1 MSQPSGESFYRNLG
15 QPRDAPVPDYPQV
28 PGDGAHP
35 EPGGTGDNRPSRDD
49 HGGNPT
55 APSQESQPDPW
66 GARGQGHDDSW
77 WNWSSKQHSWW
88 GYSWGDGSRWGSAW
102 EPQSRDYGRR
112 WSQDETWGTGST
124 ESGSA
129 AGCQGNGSVSDERQ
143 HAKDDSVP
151 PPAHNGGDPQR
162 DLGGLPDGWK
172 PTALPSDL
180 RGNARN
186 GLSEGGRGPSEKMV
200 VPSFSGTADAGD
212 ENLGQTARSY
222 LRQIAA
228 WRRMTRLAPEAQGLT
243 YLISWVKDRYLDVE
257 ITQVGRCLSDFFRK
271 LRRKPG
277 QSVRDYL
284 SDFDRSLARLNEVG
298 CILPDL
304 AAAWVL
310 VDRMGLEESAE
321 LNLLASVGNV
331 YNLKLLQQASI
342 VQDRTLRKPWENSS
356 HGRPWNKKVQSAM
369 MAGSYDEEEAD
380 DFGEEAT
387 GEEADNG
394 VPEAVASELYEAYV
408 THETARQ
415 KYRDTLKLRGSDP
428 DGMREAMHQKLQA
441 AKQRSFCSACKRRGH
456 WHKDPQCPL
465 NQGKTASSMHPSS
478 TGGTTGSGSGPSSP
492 EKIPKVNFPCHVVHV
507 TWDLNQSA
515 EASSLLGIT
524 DTACSKSVAGVP
536 WVESYLNEARKIGF
550 RPPFLEA
557 KESFKFGASRV
568 FEALYSIVLTFD
580 IGGRPIMVRISVV
593 NGDVPLLLSR
603 PVLGK
608 LGMVL
613 DVDRNTAD
621 FRELRVQE
629 LQLVI
634 TDTGHPAVPVK
645 PIYVDSTLAQG
656 GDWNGPEV
664 KILSE
669 RAQYTVFAL
678 ETVCVNNSDI
688 HDEAPESNEVPNIPQ
703 PRTSTEGPLQI
714 TYNTPRTIP
723 RPRNENA
730 KDEPSI
736 FYPKK
741 LGVAVKGML
750 LADKLRAQRPSRVR
764 PIVSIILYTE
774 AGATPRTIHLS
785 RCFGSED
792 QFLAVLE
799 CRATTTFRN
808 SKAPMASRS
817 APLLTAP
824 TVTKQKTLWE
834 LTKDELIAE
843 AQARHLQYHPK
854 WTAAE
859 IRQVIQEDRERVSG
873 PTAVGPP
880 PALSKMTLEQL
891 KTAVTEAGLSYPERT
906 NKASLMRILRDNGG
920 MGAQTILSFGR
931 FKGCMYQET
940 APSYRVWAMNETDA
954 NPGAQEDLKMFAAW
968 CRRDQDSKRTASA
981 PVTMAGYVDSEETAT
996 VPYTPDPFEQW
1007 DMVGSR
1013 TEADNLIGVIDLGD
1027 GPGIAPS
1034 ALIGERPGPGHQD
1047 GAEIYYDCDGG
1058 SDKENGEMR
1067 QPPTKYELDP
1077 IEMNTFGGDD
1087 LRDSPGIA
1095 GVRTTTR
1102 RSSSV
1107 NGAPGDHGDVSHVI
1121 SPTKYQHD
1129 PVEMNTTG
1137 GPIKFNFGDLGFEDD
1152 YEAAI
1157 NGSQDFVEAYHAKTI
1172 RADSDAV
1179 KVSGAEFDCENL
1191 AKDLYHSRAFGCGD
1205 LLRLFEKLPMK
1216 VTKRHREIN
1225 ADADCK
1231 VRSFLGGMWTHG
1243 GLRGLSHQSRRLP
1256 WTVKYVN
1263 KAMRELSYGAWGDSV
1278 PVWTSFIITQNMQTK
1293 LHKDVHN
1300 LLGSQ
1305 VLTMSLGEFENGRL
1319 WIEDL
1324 PGESQGEATFS
1335 DNKNHN
1341 LHGNLI
1347 DTKEKPYVFDPK
1359 RRHATGAWSGERWCI
1374 SCFTTRGISDADQGE
1389 RDALRAMC
1397 FPLRG
1402 IEKLIAPK
1410 PEHYVKA
1417 DRPVKSVRKGMWKAA
1432 KRLVALTTVCS
1443 AAASSFTG
1451 ETLPLPRGKD
1461 SVALLEIG
1469 GWTKTL
1475 EASDYNFLTAEPIL
1489 PEDLYEDNFLD
1500 NLNETIRTLEP
1511 GTLWIHGD
1519 VVTGCLPQIG
1529 KIASD
1534 QVRKGRAV
1542 VVEAPED
1549 ATLWERDEIERV
1561 REEAGLLL
1569 EKRNNG
1575 RRELR
1580 INVAQSSH
1588 QFAYDEDIQ
1597 PFRTYLAAPTT
1608 RSIPDSDPY
1617 EVMAVTGGASSS
1629 TEERISEARGA
1640 SAITFSEGKKIPAPV
1655 QSSLKRLH
1663 QNLGHPTAE
1672 DLGRHLRLA
1681 GSSPEVVEAAKR
1693 LRCQVCDRHHRGK
1706 SAKPSSMP
1714 TLLEFNQL
1722 VAVDAFSVYDVE
1734 HVRVEFLLVIDI
1746 GTGFCVA
1753 RQLEGHSGEALEKV
1767 FCDAWASTF
1776 GPPGSMILDL
1786 ETGLQAGLARF
1797 SEWHGTWIR
1806 PIAAQAHYQQGSVE
1820 RCIRSW
1826 KQLWEKVCDEKSVVA
1841 SEAAM
1846 AATVINSA
1854 MNSLRRSSGTSPAQA
1869 VWGREPR
1876 LPEDLTHQAE
1886 ADHFESVLSRDR
1898 LRAREFALR
1907 MSARTAYYKC
1917 QGDTTLRRALNHR
1930 SRVAGP
1936 ELAVGDHVFIYR
1948 KPKSQ
1953 KFWEWYGPGVVIG
1966 KEGPNWWV
1974 SYSGRCHLTAPEHL
1988 RVASGEEIGAAF
2000 SLHATRDDLEK
2011 LLEADFDD
2019 ETLYVDDLEEAVN
2032 VEGEH
2037 EVTID
2042 GEDGKKGPG
2051 EDPEPPG
2058 HVHAAHMAKF
2068 AKTARGREKALEKEI
2083 PWSLIPQEVQGLF
2096 KDAEAKQYLEHRQH
2110 EALIPLSVEESREVT
2125 KTKGDRILPSR
2136 FAYRDKHW
2144 SKRKQDA
2151 KAPWKPKARL
2161 VIGGHRD
2168 PDLMKGL
2175 NTHAPTISRQGILLL
2190 LQILAS
2196 NMAHGWTGHAGDV
2209 TAAFLSGETLVRE
2222 LFLRQPKTG
2231 LGDLHP
2237 EQLLRIRKPIFGLV
2251 DSPAAWWQKLSGT
2264 LKEMTLSDEDGKQWI
2279 IRQCELDNCI
2289 FTVHQVFEEAGGK
2302 ITYGK
2307 PQAYLGIHVDDIL
2320 LIGNDK
2326 LCALLKRELSKK
2338 FPIDEWESGSFDYV
2352 GSYIDIREDYIK
2364 VSQES
2369 YVSTRLFQIDVE
2381 RGAKDWEPATETQRL
2396 DNMSLIGAL
2405 SWLASQSR
2413 PDLQVGVSMSQQ
2425 CQRDPCVGDIR
2436 FTNLLA
2442 QRALEHQQEG
2452 VYIYPVDFEKAIL
2465 LCYHDAGWANCPQ
2478 DQDDPHYA
2486 LDDEEEKQGMIEG
2499 GPHSLLSRKAK
2510 KANSSIASQLGCFF
2524 VFGNDG
2530 VLAGE
2535 RTPMSIL
2542 DWKSGACERVCRS
2555 TFQAETMACAY
2566 GIETSEYILKFLQT
2580 LLDGDLVRGP
2590 TKFPAR
2596 FIRSWWEEIKKGI
2609 KLTFREEKILN
2620 QCKSRSSVAVRHK
2633 SSSSSAKRA
2642 PVAVRGRLNVH
2653 LGVLDG
2659 LLVVLHLRKGTWVG
2673 VLPVEVDA
2681 IDGALV
2687 LAAIESR
2694 ATDAKEDY
2702 EEAALLWEQSV
2713 AVQKR
2718 YLCGPRLAAE
2728 LGGAAKRLV
2737 VGKRA
2742 DWLSHNDGVTV
2753 LLQHLRNSLGRPQV
2767 SELTEHLSRF
2777 FKGSR
2782 KRPTEGMND
2791 YITRKSE
2798 VYLRACQALRRV
2810 APLHKKGQGT
2820 TGRMWSRRSSGDY
2833 SYYPETENEEPE
2845 EAGDGQEAQDGST
2858 TTASTTRNNDQWNA
2872 WNPYW
2877 GGSWWSSGWNQGYW
2891 NYGGGGTWGRQ
2902 ASTEPED
2909 SLPDLLPDFVQG
2921 WYLLHDAGLDHM
2933 SRNLVMTALQGD
2945 FSYMKVAQELR
2956 NQFGD
2961 EHKKRD
2967 FTKNPVYMGDY
2978 QDTDDYP
2985 DGDTYEI
2992 EEDEALDDDEK
3003 AMWNEAEE
3011 SAQEAMAA
3019 LQVAKKTLKE
3029 ARYKQHAVKMARQF
3043 YKPNM
3048 QRPQR
3053 PRSSGDG
3060 VPARDDSKMT
3070 CLRCGKV
3077 GHRAANCSQPPQ
3089 AAKVTNEVPEDNPT
3103 SSFVC
3108 YSETENL
3115 AMSVGLSTDEAVK
3128 KGMAVIDG
3136 GATKTLSSIAALE
3149 HIMKRNMQEKGFD
3162 GLVGM
3167 SLQDRPL
3174 FSFGNGTQDRCASTV
3189 QLRLD
3194 AAEKRGELTVHCLD
3208 RGEGP
3213 LLLSIDALRLIK
3225 VERSQ
3230 TGPEGKTEDEKSL
3243 GRYMANL
3250 NKMTKAALQDE
3261 LFETYGE
3268 KAPTKWTKL
3277 ELKARINELRGDEE
3291 VAPTSGST
3299 LQDRTRDL
3307 RKAAKKKSDLIEFCR
3322 HIQVELNGNETMAVM
3337 ESRAL
3342 RRLQETCKAGPQDFV
3357 GFGKY
3362 SHLQYINILT
3372 GYEEYGRWAKQ
3383 MYKED
3388 PEGNSTDPRLRRL
3401 AQWLLDNEDQ
3411 KDTERVKRAPREE
3424 RRAIAGREP
3433 GQSSTSSAPTTTTGN
3448 PSLES
3453 VIHEQNKRMDQMA
3466 NVIELLRTELT
3477 ATRGERPR
3485 KGAERR
3491 EDSEGQKDEDAYM
3504 TEGSYSLVSDPG
3516 NPKSTRK

>member
-15 QPRDAPVPDYPQV
+15 QPRDAPVPDSPQV

-35 EPGGTGDNRPSRDD
+35 EPGGTGDNRPSRDE
-49 HGGNPT
+49 HSGNPA
-55 APSQESQPDPW
+55 APSQEPSSDPW
-66 GARGQGHDDSW
+66 RARGQGNDDSW
-77 WNWSSKQHSWW
+77 WSKSSKQPGWW
-88 GYSWGDGSRWGSAW
+88 GYSWDDGSRWGSAW
-102 EPQSRDYGRR
+102 EQWPRDYGRR

-129 AGCQGNGSVSDERQ
+129 AGCQGNGSISDERQ

-151 PPAHNGGDPQR
+151 PPAHNGGDPHR
-162 DLGGLPDGWK
+162 GPGGLPDGWR
-172 PTALPSDL
+172 PTTLPSDL
-180 RGNARN
+180 KSNARS

-200 VPSFSGTADAGD
+200 VPSFSGTTDTGD

-243 YLISWVKDRYLDVE
+243 LYQNLSGRAWVEAERLNVDKLAEASGVDYLVSWVKDRYLDVE

-298 CILPDL
+298 CVLPDL

-321 LNLLASVGNV
+321 LNLPASVGNV

-342 VQDRTLRKPWENSS
+342 VQDRTLRKPWESS
-356 HGRPWNKKVQSAM
+356 SNTRPWNKKVQSAM
-369 MAGSYDEEEAD
+369 MAGSYGEEDVD
-380 DFGEEAT
+380 DFGEEMST
-387 GEEADNG
+387 EDADSQG

-415 KYRDTLKLRGSDP
+415 KYRDTLKLRGTDP
-428 DGMREAMHQKLQA
+428 DGMREAMHQRLQA
-441 AKQRSFCSACKRRGH
+441 AKQRSFCSACKRKGH

-465 NQGKTASSMHPSS
+465 NQGKTASSTHPSS
-478 TGGTTGSGSGPSSP
+478 TGGTAGPGSGPSSP
-492 EKIPKVNFPCHVVHV
+492 EKNPKVNFPCHVVHV
-507 TWDLNQSA
+507 TWDLNQST

-580 IGGRPIMVRISVV
+580 IGGHPIMVRISVV

-634 TDTGHPAVPVK
+634 TDTGHPAVPIK
-645 PIYVDSTLAQG
+645 PIYVDSALAQG

-678 ETVCVNNSDI
+678 ETVRVSSSDI
-688 HDEAPESNEVPNIPQ
+688 HDEVPESNEVPNVLQ
-703 PRTSTEGPLQI
+703 PPASTEGPLQI
-714 TYNTPRTIP
+714 TYSTPRSIP
-723 RPRNENA
+723 RPRNENV
-730 KDEPSI
+730 KDESSI

-741 LGVAVKGML
+741 LGAAVKGML
-750 LADKLRAQRPSRVR
+750 LADKLSCTSFMTWWNSTPTSNDFWIEGEQVLVRIHVIPRRTLFNPSKPSRVKH
-764 PIVSIILYTE
+764 IVSTILYTE
-774 AGATPRTIHLS
+774 AGVTQRMTPLF
-785 RCFGSED
+785 RCFGSAD
-792 QFLAVLE
+792 QCLAALE
-799 CRATTTFRN
+799 CRATTTLRN

-843 AQARHLQYHPK
+843 AQARRLQYHPK

-859 IRQVIQEDRERVSG
+859 IRQVIQEDREKATG
-873 PTAVGPP
+873 PSAVGCPP

-891 KTAVTEAGLSYPERT
+891 KTAVTEAGLSFPDRP
-906 NKASLMRILRDNGG
+906 NKASLMRVLRDNGG

-931 FKGCMYQET
+931 YKGCMYQET

-968 CRRDQDSKRTASA
+968 CRQDQESRRTTSA
-981 PVTMAGYVDSEETAT
+981 PVTMAGYVDAEETAT
-996 VPYTPDPFEQW
+996 DSDPPDRNLSE
-1007 DMVGSR
+1007 GNYASSAAR
-1013 TEADNLIGVIDLGD
+1013 TEANHIVSVVDLGNGPRC
-1027 GPGIAPS
+1027 GPGCGGRDTTSRTPPGSSTRPPRAAPS
-1034 ALIGERPGPGHQD
+1034 ALIGESPESEHHGGT
-1047 GAEIYYDCDGG
+1047 EIYYDCNGESDKDDGG
-1058 SDKENGEMR
+1058 DKGF
-1067 QPPTKYELDP
+1067 PTKYEQDP
-1077 IEMNTFGGDD
+1077 IEMNAIGGSDS
-1087 LRDSPGIA
+1087 RDRPGLVDVQA
-1095 GVRTTTR
+1095 TTKQGDSACEILDG
-1102 RSSSV
+1102 RS
-1107 NGAPGDHGDVSHVI
+1107 GIGRAT
-1121 SPTKYQHD
+1121 SPTKYQQD
-1129 PVEMNTTG
+1129 PVEMNTIG
-1137 GPIKFNFGDLGFEDD
+1137 GPFQFDFGVNGFEDD

-1157 NGSQDFVEAYHAKTI
+1157 NGSQDFEESYHTQTT
-1172 RADSDAV
+1172 RAGNDAERV
-1179 KVSGAEFDCENL
+1179 NDAEFVCEGL
-1191 AKDLYHSRAFGCGD
+1191 AKELYHSRAFSCCD
-1205 LLRLFEKLPMK
+1205 LLRRFQKLPMK
-1216 VTKRHREIN
+1216 VTKRHRGIN
-1225 ADADCK
+1225 ADADCE

-1243 GLRGLSHQSRRLP
+1243 GLRGLSHQTRQLP

-1263 KAMRELSYGAWGDSV
+1263 KAMRELSIGAWGDSV
-1278 PVWTSFIITQNMQTK
+1278 SVWTSFIITQNMQTK

-1300 LLGSQ
+1300 LFGSQ
-1305 VLTMSLGEFENGRL
+1305 VLTMSLGEFENGPL
-1319 WIEDL
+1319 WLEDQ
-1324 PGESQGEATFS
+1324 PGGPRGTARFS
-1335 DNKNHN
+1335 DDKYHD
-1341 LHGNLI
+1341 LSGSLI
-1347 DTKEKPYVFDPK
+1347 DTKEKPFVFDPK
-1359 RRHATGAWSGERWCI
+1359 RRHATGTWSGERWCI
-1374 SCFTTRGISDADQGE
+1374 SCFSTRGISDAGQDE
-1389 RDALRAMC
+1389 RDSLRALC

-1402 IEKLIAPK
+1402 IDKLITPK

-1417 DRPVKSVRKGMWKAA
+1417 DRPIKSVRKGIWKAA

-1461 SVALLEIG
+1461 AVALLEIG
-1469 GWTKTL
+1469 GWTKTKTL

-1489 PEDLYEDNFLD
+1489 PEDLYKDDFLD
-1500 NLNETIRTLEP
+1500 NLTESIKTFEP
-1511 GTLWIHGD
+1511 GTLWIHGE
-1519 VVTGCLPQIG
+1519 VVTGRLAQIG

-1542 VVEAPED
+1542 VLEAPEN
-1549 ATLWERDEIERV
+1549 AIVWESDEIERV
-1561 REEAGLLL
+1561 REEGALLL
-1569 EKRNNG
+1569 EKRSNG

-1588 QFAYDEDIQ
+1588 KFASDQDIRPLQ
-1597 PFRTYLAAPTT
+1597 TYLTSSTT
-1608 RSIPDSDPY
+1608 RTTPDSGVH
-1617 EVMAVTGGASSS
+1617 EVLAVTGDAAPSS
-1629 TEERISEARGA
+1629 EERTLEARGA

-1672 DLGRHLRLA
+1672 DLCRHLRLA

-1693 LRCQVCDRHHRGK
+1693 IRCQVCDRHHRGK

-1714 TLLEFNQL
+1714 SLLEFNQL

-1826 KQLWEKVCDEKSVVA
+1826 KQLWEKVCDDKSVVA

-1846 AATVINSA
+1846 TATVINSA
-1854 MNSLRRSSGTSPAQA
+1854 MNSLRRSSGMSPAQA

-1876 LPEDLTHQAE
+1876 LPEDLAHHAE

-1917 QGDTTLRRALNHR
+1917 QSDTTLRRALNHR

-1936 ELAVGDHVFIYR
+1936 ELNIGDHVYIYR

-1966 KEGPNWWV
+1966 KEGPNWWI

-1988 RVASGEEIGAAF
+1988 RLASGEEIGAAF
-2000 SLHATRDDLEK
+2000 SLRTTRDDLEK

-2019 ETLYVDDLEEAVN
+2019 ETLYVDDLDEAIN
-2032 VEGEH
+2032 VEGED
-2037 EVTID
+2037 EVTIE
-2042 GEDGKKGPG
+2042 GEDGHDMDVKFAGENKRDSDQPKAPAVTKRQRKKGPG
-2051 EDPEPPG
+2051 EDSRPSEP
-2058 HVHAAHMAKF
+2058 VHAANMTKF
-2068 AKTARGREKALEKEI
+2068 AKTARGKEKALEKEI
-2083 PWSLIPQEVQGLF
+2083 PWSLIPQEVQGMF

-2110 EALIPLSVEESREVT
+2110 EALVPLSVEESREIM
-2125 KTKGDRILPSR
+2125 KTKGDRVLPSR

-2151 KAPWKPKARL
+2151 KVPWKPKARL

-2168 PDLMKGL
+2168 PDLLKGL

-2209 TAAFLSGETLVRE
+2209 TAAFLSGETLTRE

-2237 EQLLRIRKPIFGLV
+2237 EQLLRIQKPIFGLV
-2251 DSPAAWWQKLSGT
+2251 DSPSAWWLKLSGT
-2264 LKEMTLSDEDGKQWI
+2264 LKEMTLTDDDGRQWV

-2289 FTVHQVFEEAGGK
+2289 FTVHEVTRDADEK
-2302 ITYGK
+2302 VTYGK
-2307 PQAYLGIHVDDIL
+2307 PQAYLGVHVDDIL
-2320 LIGNDK
+2320 LIGNDG
-2326 LCALLKRELSKK
+2326 LCTLLKRELSKR
-2338 FPIDEWESGSFDYV
+2338 FPIDEWETNSFDYV
-2352 GSYIDIREDYIK
+2352 GSYVDIRNDHIQ

-2381 RGAKDWEPATETQRL
+2381 KGAKDWETATETQRL

-2478 DQDDPHYA
+2478 DQDDPYYA
-2486 LDDEEEKQGMIEG
+2486 LNDEEEKQGMIEG

-2524 VFGNDG
+2524 VFGDNR

-2580 LLDGDLVRGP
+2580 LLDGELVRGP

-2596 FIRSWWEEIKKGI
+2596 FISDCKSLYDHLTREGIPRVPTCKRLAIDLASIRCDLRHFGRIAWTPTGSQMADLLTKPLKSGSWWEEIKRGI

-2620 QCKSRSSVAVRHK
+2620 QCKSR
-2633 SSSSSAKRA
+2633 
-2642 PVAVRGRLNVH
+2642 
-2653 LGVLDG
+2653 
-2659 LLVVLHLRKGTWVG
+2659 
-2673 VLPVEVDA
+2673 
-2681 IDGALV
+2681 
-2687 LAAIESR
+2687 
-2694 ATDAKEDY
+2694 
-2702 EEAALLWEQSV
+2702 
-2713 AVQKR
+2713 
-2718 YLCGPRLAAE
+2718 
-2728 LGGAAKRLV
+2728 
-2737 VGKRA
+2737 
-2742 DWLSHNDGVTV
+2742 
-2753 LLQHLRNSLGRPQV
+2753 
-2767 SELTEHLSRF
+2767 
-2777 FKGSR
+2777 
-2782 KRPTEGMND
+2782 
-2791 YITRKSE
+2791 
-2798 VYLRACQALRRV
+2798 
-2810 APLHKKGQGT
+2810 
-2820 TGRMWSRRSSGDY
+2820 
-2833 SYYPETENEEPE
+2833 
-2845 EAGDGQEAQDGST
+2845 
-2858 TTASTTRNNDQWNA
+2858 
-2872 WNPYW
+2872 
-2877 GGSWWSSGWNQGYW
+2877 
-2891 NYGGGGTWGRQ
+2891 
-2902 ASTEPED
+2902 
-2909 SLPDLLPDFVQG
+2909 
-2921 WYLLHDAGLDHM
+2921 
-2933 SRNLVMTALQGD
+2933 
-2945 FSYMKVAQELR
+2945 
-2956 NQFGD
+2956 
-2961 EHKKRD
+2961 
-2967 FTKNPVYMGDY
+2967 
-2978 QDTDDYP
+2978 
-2985 DGDTYEI
+2985 
-2992 EEDEALDDDEK
+2992 
-3003 AMWNEAEE
+3003 
-3011 SAQEAMAA
+3011 
-3019 LQVAKKTLKE
+3019 
-3029 ARYKQHAVKMARQF
+3029 
-3043 YKPNM
+3043 
-3048 QRPQR
+3048 
-3053 PRSSGDG
+3053 
-3060 VPARDDSKMT
+3060 
-3070 CLRCGKV
+3070 
-3077 GHRAANCSQPPQ
+3077 
-3089 AAKVTNEVPEDNPT
+3089 
-3103 SSFVC
+3103 
-3108 YSETENL
+3108 
-3115 AMSVGLSTDEAVK
+3115 
-3128 KGMAVIDG
+3128 
-3136 GATKTLSSIAALE
+3136 
-3149 HIMKRNMQEKGFD
+3149 
-3162 GLVGM
+3162 
-3167 SLQDRPL
+3167 
-3174 FSFGNGTQDRCASTV
+3174 
-3189 QLRLD
+3189 
-3194 AAEKRGELTVHCLD
+3194 
-3208 RGEGP
+3208 
-3213 LLLSIDALRLIK
+3213 
-3225 VERSQ
+3225 
-3230 TGPEGKTEDEKSL
+3230 
-3243 GRYMANL
+3243 
-3250 NKMTKAALQDE
+3250 
-3261 LFETYGE
+3261 
-3268 KAPTKWTKL
+3268 
-3277 ELKARINELRGDEE
+3277 
-3291 VAPTSGST
+3291 
-3299 LQDRTRDL
+3299 
-3307 RKAAKKKSDLIEFCR
+3307 IEF
-3322 HIQVELNGNETMAVM
+3322 V
-3337 ESRAL
+3337 
-3342 RRLQETCKAGPQDFV
+3342 
-3357 GFGKY
+3357 
-3362 SHLQYINILT
+3362 
-3372 GYEEYGRWAKQ
+3372 
-3383 MYKED
+3383 
-3388 PEGNSTDPRLRRL
+3388 
-3401 AQWLLDNEDQ
+3401 
-3411 KDTERVKRAPREE
+3411 
-3424 RRAIAGREP
+3424 
-3433 GQSSTSSAPTTTTGN
+3433 
-3448 PSLES
+3448 
-3453 VIHEQNKRMDQMA
+3453 
-3466 NVIELLRTELT
+3466 
-3477 ATRGERPR
+3477 
-3485 KGAERR
+3485 
-3491 EDSEGQKDEDAYM
+3491 
-3504 TEGSYSLVSDPG
+3504 
-3516 NPKSTRK
+3516 